1 MNCRNV
7 QEMLADFLGEELAPG
22 DRRAFDEH
30 LAECG
35 RCRSD
40 VESLRQ
46 TLLALRQ
53 LPPPPAWEAQGDARL
68 ARAETPARHPLWRHF
83 GQALAYAAVLL
94 IGTGIGWITRPA
106 EHAPPQSGPA
116 PVVQPGLPAY
126 ERGPESVR
134 PSRFVRNALA
144 LSSAFTRGS
153 RK

>member
-68 ARAETPARHPLWRHF
+68 ARAETPA
-83 GQALAYAAVLL
+83 YAAVLL